1 MNARR
6 KEIFKYII
14 GLINDKK
21 LQEGDKIPTENELA
35 IMFNTNRMNAH
46 FAIKALESE
55 GIVKS
60 NKKQGTTV
68 IKKWTDEGS
77 LNKALSSGA
86 GTVKIFASPS
96 KATGIHWSENSVL
109 SLESILNGRGC
120 RVIHTDMPEDTES
133 FRAELEKK
141 NHELKAV
148 VLFQEAKDL
157 NIIMQSLDSLEKL
170 PCPVILFSRGESA
183 LEEFPFHMLAL
194 NPYREGV
201 LASDYASDP
210 ANAFEKIIFLAPD
223 TIRNS
228 YWCSK
233 RVEGFRQGAS
243 KHGFP
248 FECPEGNILEISRQA
263 LKSIKSGSEKH
274 LIVLAND
281 KKAAFFI
288 ELADKEKLEAGK
300 DFYTLSFDNNP
311 LYRNRNLS
319 TIAPPLEET
328 GKLLADMIF
337 SIPPRKHGVQYIVKA
352 DSRLIKRTT

>member
-68 IKKWTDEGS
+68 IKKWTDEES
-77 LNKALSSGA
+77 LNKALSAGA

-120 RVIHTDMPEDTES
+120 RVIHTDMPDKLEE
-133 FRAELEKK
+133 FQAELEKK
-141 NHELKAV
+141 SHELKAI
-148 VLFQEAKDL
+148 VLFQENKDL
-157 NIIMQSLDSLEKL
+157 NIIMKSLDSLEKL

-183 LEEFPFHMLAL
+183 LEEFPFHILAL
-194 NPYREGV
+194 NPYREGL
-201 LASDYASDP
+201 LASDYAADP
-210 ANAFEKIIFLAPD
+210 ANAFEKISFLAPNTVKD
-223 TIRNS
+223 S

-233 RVEGFRQGAS
+233 RIEGFEHGAA
-243 KHGFP
+243 KHGFS
-248 FECPEGNILEISRQA
+248 FECPEGDMLTISKKALE
-263 LKSIKSGSEKH
+263 SIKNRTEKQ

-288 ELADKEKLEAGK
+288 ELAAKDKLEAGK

-337 SIPPRKHGVQYIVKA
+337 SIPPRKYGVQYIVKA
-352 DSRLIKRTT
+352 DSRLIKRNT